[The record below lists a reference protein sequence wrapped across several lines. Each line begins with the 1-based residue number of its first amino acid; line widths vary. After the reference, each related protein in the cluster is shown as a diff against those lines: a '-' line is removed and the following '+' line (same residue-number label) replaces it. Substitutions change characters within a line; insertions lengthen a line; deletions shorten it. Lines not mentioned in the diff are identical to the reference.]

1 MKVLEIDRRAFVN
14 DRKEIGPSS
23 KDRLPRQGGQDK
35 RPDCGGM
42 CFKFD
47 AMGKAQAKVDQS

>member
-23 KDRLPRQGGQDK
+23 KDRLPRQGGQDN
-35 RPDCGGM
+35 RPD
-42 CFKFD
+42 
-47 AMGKAQAKVDQS
+47 